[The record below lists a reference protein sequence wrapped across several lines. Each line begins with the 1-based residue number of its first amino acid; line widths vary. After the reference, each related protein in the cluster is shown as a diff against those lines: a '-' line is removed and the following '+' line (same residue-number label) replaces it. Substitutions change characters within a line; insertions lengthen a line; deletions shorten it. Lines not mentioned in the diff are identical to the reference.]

1 MIVFCSRYF
10 TDCVLRYDSVCRQ
23 KSYIEDSYFLTRM
36 LNKHL
41 LRRMNECRM
50 DWVLATTAAFLK
62 KSFHQ
67 TGDAFK
73 SHLKCVYQTR
83 GEELPCTI
91 SNYIF
96 MILRQVHLYDAVDTI
111 MHYLRNNDLEDTAQV
126 IQLFYSYDTMCPINI
141 SPENDDDTLDAT
153 LSWDDIIGLQAF
165 SWPF

>member
-73 SHLKCVYQTR
+73 SHLKCVYRTR
-83 GEELPCTI
+83 HEELPCTI
-91 SNYIF
+91 STLWFRDAKSRDARKPWYARSF
-96 MILRQVHLYDAVDTI
+96 MRGMRGSAE
-111 MHYLRNNDLEDTAQV
+111 RNLV
-126 IQLFYSYDTMCPINI
+126 
-141 SPENDDDTLDAT
+141 
-153 LSWDDIIGLQAF
+153 
-165 SWPF
+165 